1 MNLLLGDNSATG
13 ALHDLVMVNGVLQV
27 TGNLQQRID
36 CRLRTIKGEWWLDL
50 TLGVDW
56 FLEFFK
62 KAPDMAVCRQA
73 ILVTIQQVSGV
84 TKVTSLILHFDRS
97 VRTLS
102 IIFTAEGVDDSAANP
117 TTMVIPI

>member
-1 MNLLLGDNSATG
+1 MNLLLGDDSASG
-13 ALHDLVMVNGVLQV
+13 RLHDLVMVNGRLQV

-62 KAPDMAVCRQA
+62 KSPDLSVCRQG
-73 ILVTIQQVSGV
+73 ILIAIQQVSGV
-84 TKVTSLILHFDRS
+84 TKVTSLKLQFDKS
-97 VRTLS
+97 LRTLS
-102 IIFTAEGVDDSAANP
+102 IIFTATGVDNSATEP
-117 TTMVIPI
+117 STTVVPL